1 MTVDFAKLAAALRGR
16 LVRPDDP
23 EYAWVRRRNIRLD
36 RDLLPAVVAKCAS
49 AEDIA
54 ETLAYA
60 RAHGMPF
67 AVRAGGHSYAD
78 HSSTEGLLIDV
89 SGLDTIEFE
98 SAETTQ
104 TAEEAEEAGAAGLAG
119 AAGAAGDRG
128 TRVRVGAGTRVG
140 PLAQRL
146 ARAGRLLPTGTCPT
160 VGIGGS
166 ALVGGFGLVG
176 RAYGLTLDQVR
187 AVRVV
192 LADGRLVTADPTNHP
207 ELFWALRGAGA
218 GNFGVATE
226 FVFDTAPI
234 PGLTAFG
241 AVWPLRD
248 AAAVIAGW
256 QEYAPDAP
264 DALSGSL
271 ALLATSQLHHP
282 PSVHFFGAVAAAP
295 DPAAHLVEEFFD
307 ALGPQ
312 PRRSIVRVL
321 DPPAAARYQ
330 AGLADLYGNETYQPT
345 GPFDRPG
352 YQFTRSGFFTRRLPE
367 QAIAELVA
375 RLDGDRDFVEHRE
388 LEFAPW
394 QGAYGRVPAEETA
407 FAHRSARFLV
417 RITVAVGSSATPYRL
432 AAARRWLD
440 RAWGTVRSFSSGGV
454 YPGYAD
460 PDLIGWARAYYGDGL
475 PRLCRIKSRYD
486 PENLFSFPQSLPLA
500 EAS

>member
-1 MTVDFAKLAAALRGR
+1 MTVDFARLAAALEGR

-23 EYAWVRRRNIRLD
+23 EYVWVRRRNIRLD
-36 RDLLPAVVAKCAS
+36 RDLLPAAIAKCAS

-54 ETLAYA
+54 EALAYA
-60 RAHGMPF
+60 RAYGMPF

-89 SGLDTIEFE
+89 SGLDSIGF
-98 SAETTQ
+98 
-104 TAEEAEEAGAAGLAG
+104 EAGDAT
-119 AAGAAGDRG
+119 GDRA
-128 TRVRVGAGTRVG
+128 RIRVGAGTRIG
-140 PLAQRL
+140 PLTERL
-146 ARAGRLLPTGTCPT
+146 AQAGRLLPTGTCPT

-176 RAYGLTLDQVR
+176 RTYGLTLDRVR

-226 FVFDTAPI
+226 FVFDTVPI
-234 PGLTAFG
+234 PELTAVG

-271 ALLATSQLHHP
+271 TLLATSQLHHP

-295 DPAAHLVEEFFD
+295 VAAARLVKKFFD
-307 ALGPQ
+307 TLGPP
-312 PRRSIVRVL
+312 PRRSVARVL
-321 DPPAAARYQ
+321 DPSAAARYQ
-330 AGLADLYGNETYQPT
+330 AGLADLYGAEMYQPT
-345 GPFDRPG
+345 GPFERPG
-352 YQFTRSGFFTRRLPE
+352 YQFTRSGFFARRLPE
-367 QAIAELVA
+367 PAIAELVA

-394 QGAYGRVPAEETA
+394 QGAYGRVPADESA
-407 FAHRSARFLV
+407 FAHRGARFLV
-417 RITVAVGSSATPYRL
+417 RSTVAVGSSATPYRL
-432 AAARRWLD
+432 DAARRWLD
-440 RAWGTVRSFSSGGV
+440 RTWETVRSFGNGGV

-460 PDLIGWARAYYGDGL
+460 PDLTGWARAYYGGGL

-486 PENLFSFPQSLPLA
+486 PNNLFSFPQSLPLA
-500 EAS
+500 DPG